1 MRPALPTTKR
11 TFATAALLVAL
22 VASAALAPGAT
33 ARRTTAVVPNGTY
46 GVNAPGGEYIL
57 FTVRNRQ
64 VRKLYFQMQITCET
78 PDTPGSEQRFFT
90 SGDAPENRTIPR
102 NGKLTLHWNE
112 RGNGRYGQVS
122 AELKFGVRDVA
133 NLSVIVP
140 EERDPY
146 APPDEFFESCNG
158 VSSLLFHRGFELTPV
173 PIP

>member
-1 MRPALPTTKR
+1 MRSILKTKGSLA
-11 TFATAALLVAL
+11 ATALLAAVVVA
-22 VASAALAPGAT
+22 AILAPGAT

-46 GVNAPGGEYIL
+46 GVNAPGGEYVL

-90 SGDAPENRTIPR
+90 SGDGPENRTIPR
-102 NGKLTLHWNE
+102 NGKLLMHWKE
-112 RGNGRYGQVS
+112 TGNGRYGNV
-122 AELKFGVRDVA
+122 AVELKFGVRDVA

-146 APPDEFFESCNG
+146 APPDEYFESCNG
-158 VSSLLFHRGFELTPV
+158 VSSLIFHRGFELTPV
-173 PIP
+173 P